1 MSSVLLS
8 SQSFLVAGDDI
19 AAGVARAT
27 GSELGRLDD
36 IIASAA
42 ASWQVAPDKLDA
54 ALLRPPSLFGMADA
68 TRRRLVRLVMAECSR
83 RVAGGDTVIH
93 VPFAASMV
101 PGISHVLRVRVTA
114 SADERA
120 RAAANQLHLPD
131 AKARKRIDADDRAID
146 LIGTVL
152 FQRRDTDA
160 DYDLVVQ
167 VADRTPEAIVSEI
180 VQTAAE
186 RSYQPTSYS
195 VKAAQELAAAHCLEA
210 ALAARGIDAS
220 AAVKDGLATVKAWA
234 AVSRRSEAAKVVD
247 TTASRLPAIKK
258 VELAWVDDLFE
269 TYAASMR

>member
-8 SQSFLVAGDDI
+8 SQSFLAGDDI

-27 GSELGRLDD
+27 GSDLGRLDHL
-36 IIASAA
+36 IASAA
-42 ASWQVAPDKLDA
+42 ASWQVAPDKLGA
-54 ALLRPPSLFGMADA
+54 ALLRPPSLLGMADA

-83 RVAGGDTVIH
+83 RIAGGDTVIH
-93 VPFAASMV
+93 VPFAAFMV

-120 RAAANQLHLPD
+120 RAAATQLHLPD

-146 LIGTVL
+146 MIGSVL

-160 DYDLVVQ
+160 DYDLVVR
-167 VADRTPEAIVSEI
+167 VAERKPEVIASEI
-180 VQTAAE
+180 VQAAGE

-195 VKAAQELAAAHCLEA
+195 IKAAQELAAAHCLEA
-210 ALAARGIDAS
+210 ALAAREIDAS
-220 AAVKDGLATVKAWA
+220 AAVKDGLATVKARA
-234 AVSRRSEAAKVVD
+234 AVSKRSEATKVID
-247 TTASRLPAIKK
+247 TAASRLPAIEK
-258 VELAWVDDLFE
+258 VEVAWVDDLFE